1 MKTILV
7 AILLSINTAF
17 ASNLFDDIGEGDFE
31 YKSYM
36 ASQRVMIDYISA
48 HPVLDTSIDSAVH
61 IADGIPNEYMDDVGV
76 TRELIKIYGSA
87 LKKIGM
93 TEDQRNTNLMR
104 TSKLIRTYVQCVNE
118 ATLKS
123 IHDSKNA
130 GTENESGI

>member
-36 ASQRVMIDYISA
+36 ASQRVMIDYIST
-48 HPVLDTSIDSAVH
+48 HPVLDISMDSAEH
-61 IADGIPNEYMDDVGV
+61 ITDGIPNEYMDDLHV
-76 TRELIKIYGSA
+76 TRELIKTYGSA
-87 LKKIGM
+87 LEKIGM
-93 TEDQRNTNLMR
+93 TEDQRNTTLMR
-104 TSKLIRTYVQCVNE
+104 TSKLIGAYVLGVTE

-123 IHDSKNA
+123 IHDSRNA
-130 GTENESGI
+130 GTDKEPGI

>member
-7 AILLSINTAF
+7 ALLLSINTAF
-17 ASNLFDDIGEGDFE
+17 ASDLFDDIGDGDFE

-36 ASQRVMIDYISA
+36 ASQRVMIDYIST
-48 HPVLDTSIDSAVH
+48 HPVLDTSMDSAVH
-61 IADGIPNEYMDDVGV
+61 IADGIPNEYMGDVGV
-76 TRELIKIYGSA
+76 TRELIKTYGSE
-87 LKKIGM
+87 LEKIGM
-93 TEDQRNTNLMR
+93 TEDQRNTTLMR
-104 TSKLIRTYVQCVNE
+104 TSKLIGADVLGLTE